1 MVSSGRVIVGAA
13 MVEGLGLFLPC
24 FEKYKHHYHCAYYT
38 YENAPP
44 HGAFQG
50 GLVFGRN
57 GCARGLHALVGA
69 VGGGGGLGCGGGC
82 MLPLVRGARGLRGQL
97 PKHGV
102 GPAVHYHALHGGARG
117 VVLRG
122 ARGQCVGLDGAQ
134 SLQTF
139 ACAGGVGRGRHGAA
153 VVAACGGQKQAK
165 GEDK

>member
-1 MVSSGRVIVGAA
+1 

-69 VGGGGGLGCGGGC
+69 VDGGGGLGGAGGC
-82 MLPLVRGARGLRGQL
+82 MLPLVRGAGGLRGYR

-102 GPAVHYHALHGGARG
+102 GPAVHYHALHGGARS
-117 VVLRG
+117 VVLCG
-122 ARGQCVGLDGAQ
+122 ARGHGVGLDGAQ
-134 SLQTF
+134 CFEAF
-139 ACAGGVGRGRHGAA
+139 AGAGGVARGLHGAA
-153 VVAACGGQKQAK
+153 VVAARCGQMQAK
-165 GEDK
+165 GE